1 MLFLNQIETM
11 GATDLSTFNNRW
23 YKIGASYPKQIAW
36 YFVNVLFFKSGL
48 NPISSLKVTLLR
60 AFGAKIGYGV
70 VIKPSVNIKYPWK
83 LSIGDYTW
91 IGEEVWIDNLDQV
104 TIGSHCCLSQ
114 GALLL
119 CGSHNYT
126 ESAFGLKIKPITLE
140 DGVWIG
146 AKSVVLQGVRCYS
159 HSILSASSVAAKDL
173 EAYTI
178 YRGNPALKTQIRE
191 IIS

>member
-1 MLFLNQIETM
+1 M
-11 GATDLSTFNNRW
+11 GATDLSKFNNSW
-23 YKIGASYPKQIAW
+23 YQVGASYPKQFIW
-36 YFVNVLFFKSGL
+36 YFVNVLFFKSSF
-48 NPISSLKVTLLR
+48 NPFSSLKVALLR
-60 AFGAKIGYGV
+60 AFGAKVGRGV

-83 LSIGDYTW
+83 LSIGDYSW

-104 TIGSHCCLSQ
+104 KIGANCCISQ

-119 CGSHNYT
+119 CGSHNYR

-146 AKSVVLQGVRCYS
+146 AKSVVLQGVTCRS
-159 HSILSASSVAAKDL
+159 HSILSAYSVAAKEL
-173 EAYTI
+173 EVYTI

-191 IIS
+191 IVS